1 MPYKMKQMGKFF
13 GLNTRKPF
21 CYKKD
26 EDFIIGPLSV

>member
-1 MPYKMKQMGKFF
+1 MPYKMKQMGTKF
-13 GLNTRKPF
+13 GLNTQKPF